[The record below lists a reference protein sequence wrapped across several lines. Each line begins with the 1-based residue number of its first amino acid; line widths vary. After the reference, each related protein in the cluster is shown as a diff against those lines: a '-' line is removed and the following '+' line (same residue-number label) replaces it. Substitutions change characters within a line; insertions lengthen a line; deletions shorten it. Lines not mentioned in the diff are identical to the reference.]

1 MTVKAAEQA
10 QERGPR
16 LIMVLESTTEP
27 LQWTRA
33 LSLPQPERRS
43 GRKRCVAGNDLPT
56 MRMQRRRQRRK
67 SAEGE
72 STEDNDSNPDQKI
85 QDGLKRLPKLRWTKE
100 QKGLG
105 YFYLSSRRNR
115 TGVKCRDNLKSGL
128 VSLDHETHSSKS

>member
-10 QERGPR
+10 QERSPR

-56 MRMQRRRQRRK
+56 MRMQRRRERRK

-72 STEDNDSNPDQKI
+72 STEDNDSNPNQKI
-85 QDGLKRLPKLRWTKE
+85 QDSVLKGCPSYAGPR
-100 QKGLG
+100 
-105 YFYLSSRRNR
+105 SRKDWVISTFPHGETDWGEMSRQFAIR
-115 TGVKCRDNLKSGL
+115 FGV
-128 VSLDHETHSSKS
+128 T